1 MLGANQ
7 VFKDRSSAFFIVD
20 IKFNKFNNTVCSVD
34 YFYNSA
40 LANFI
45 TDNMNILVNIFHQK

>member
-1 MLGANQ
+1 MLGDNK

-20 IKFNKFNNTVCSVD
+20 IKFNKFSNTVCSVD
-34 YFYNSA
+34 YFYKSA

-45 TDNMNILVNIFHQK
+45 TDNKNILGNIFHQK